1 MTSSKCKYFAFVLSV
16 YFSSMILFPSFIVI
30 SLFASL
36 CRKWSRREEADF
48 YRVVSSFGVERAR
61 NDDPT
66 GARFVWDNFRMLAN
80 LNRKSD
86 EALEAYYYAFLRMCR
101 RVCNRHSPQPG
112 VSSAIEPKSP
122 LPGPDSP
129 PPGAGAFIKVEPISE
144 ERASRCLARIVLL
157 DRIRNEVLTQ
167 PELDERLA
175 LCQRSPDLPDWWVSG
190 KHDKDLLRGAARQV

>member
-1 MTSSKCKYFAFVLSV
+1 ML
-16 YFSSMILFPSFIVI
+16 FS
-30 SLFASL
+30 

-61 NDDPT
+61 ADEH
-66 GARFVWDNFRMLAN
+66 GSSRLVWDNFRLLAN

-101 RVCNRHSPQPG
+101 RVCNRHSPQP
-112 VSSAIEPKSP
+112 SASGSAAEPKSP

-129 PPGAGAFIKVEPISE
+129 PPGAGAFIKVESISE
-144 ERASRCLARIVLL
+144 ERATRCLARIELL
-157 DRIRNEVLTQ
+157 DRIRNEVLPQ

-175 LCQRSPDLPDWWVSG
+175 LCQRSPDLPEWWVSG
-190 KHDKDLLRGAARQV
+190 KHDKDLLRGAAR